1 MPTRF
6 ETSIARL
13 STRLES
19 QDGRAIEYQQGSGI
33 RLSGLVAVP
42 MDEEYEVM
50 ADDGVMTKVQVNDWI
65 IKRSVLANIS
75 PQPGD
80 RISFFRDDV
89 EQVYEVQAIGN
100 RPCCEP
106 HDNAGVMAVV
116 HTKKIE

>member
-19 QDGRAIEYQQGSGI
+19 QDGRAIEYQQGTGI

-50 ADDGVMTKVQVNDWI
+50 ADDGVMTKIQVNDWI
-65 IKRSVLANIS
+65 IQRSTLAS
-75 PQPGD
+75 VKPQSGD
-80 RISFFRDDV
+80 RISFFRGDV
-89 EQVYEVQAIGN
+89 EQVYEVQPIGN

-106 HDNAGVMAVV
+106 HDNAGVMSVV
-116 HTKKIE
+116 HTKKIK